1 MRTNALDKAVRAQGG
16 FVVKPH
22 QVKAMI
28 LAARRAYDIQA
39 KAGLV
44 DDGVGFDAWRRA
56 TLHDVVG
63 GAAPSSFRAVT
74 QRDYR
79 AVMRYFLALA
89 GGGFIE
95 TALPSGGRA
104 GSMTQPTETTADE
117 RRRALWSLARVEGEV
132 AGAFGGR
139 GEAARYAD
147 ALFGKIHRTDR
158 GRATAR
164 QIWAVIFTLRNRAAG
179 RRAKTPLGA
188 RGASGA
194 HLPSPEGS
202 KRFPAFSR
210 GL

>member
-56 TLHDVVG
+56 
-63 GAAPSSFRAVT
+63 
-74 QRDYR
+74 
-79 AVMRYFLALA
+79 
-89 GGGFIE
+89 
-95 TALPSGGRA
+95 
-104 GSMTQPTETTADE
+104 
-117 RRRALWSLARVEGEV
+117 LWALARVEGEV

-158 GRATAR
+158 DRATAR
-164 QIWAVIFTLRNRAAG
+164 QIWSVIFTLRNRAAG

-188 RGASGA
+188 RGASGVHSA
-194 HLPSPEGS
+194 PPEGAG
-202 KRFPAFSR
+202 RFPAFSR
-210 GL
+210 GF